1 MLFAGVTAI
10 QIRDSENDAQL
21 IAEEEEVKGN
31 LKIEKL
37 TEKRNKL
44 MASDK
49 ELMAAYQDKL
59 DQTKRNVEQGEM
71 GRSLAM
77 GKILDMKNS
86 FQTLS

>member
-21 IAEEEEVKGN
+21 IAEEEEVKGK

-86 FQTLS
+86 F

>member
-21 IAEEEEVKGN
+21 IAEEEEVKGK

-37 TEKRNKL
+37 TEKRNNL
-44 MASDK
+44 MYSEKDII
-49 ELMAAYQDKL
+49 EAYQKKL
-59 DQTKRNVEQGEM
+59 DKTIRNVEQGEM

>member
-21 IAEEEEVKGN
+21 IAEEEEVKGK